1 MSHDSHIWVELQCH
15 YKNCNSHQWRTN
27 SIRCI
32 QGKAISHWCHSRQR
46 RMALYTKGNKLTV
59 VRCSTAAYQ
68 LFPARIKLLVDQ
80 SVVMDDPIQNENA
93 NGNQES
99 MIEEY
104 SSHNTN
110 RIQTD
115 QTNDLDDTQD
125 ASDHDDTNHNN
136 QNRAARA
143 RTQITDN
150 QLNDSQEQTNRIQ
163 SDHRA
168 RSSDMELIR
177 ETDAIDS
184 IMDMNIDVEHGVADE
199 LDQKGMEPLTDRQLR
214 QTSSF
219 TMQRTTNDVQSESD
233 NSSDRGTE
241 RRTRNK
247 KRSFSEMDELTD
259 TQEITVCIDNTLRK
273 KARVNKFR
281 YRPKMDE
288 PLHEHTKFTIGMRN
302 KLILSQAFI
311 QDPNLAKQRNAI
323 NELASQTLLD
333 HKKIL
338 TFGSDMRI
346 DQGIP
351 NPRGGLRGT
360 KKTYNSKQIAN
371 TISGRD
377 LENIPPTPEL
387 PDINFL

>member
-163 SDHRA
+163 SDPRA
-168 RSSDMELIR
+168 R
-177 ETDAIDS
+177 TIDS

-199 LDQKGMEPLTDRQLR
+199 LDQKGSYVCLFPLTIRNCKFVQCEHIVEPLTDRQLR

-219 TMQRTTNDVQSESD
+219 TMQRTTNGYFLILLFILCIEFVWIS
-233 NSSDRGTE
+233 NFVVLFFFA
-241 RRTRNK
+241 
-247 KRSFSEMDELTD
+247 SFSH
-259 TQEITVCIDNTLRK
+259 IDDIMFFYFK
-273 KARVNKFR
+273 PHDSCVN
-281 YRPKMDE
+281 
-288 PLHEHTKFTIGMRN
+288 
-302 KLILSQAFI
+302 LIFLIPILYISNLMMPLSQTSYADVLIIYFESSCI
-311 QDPNLAKQRNAI
+311 W
-323 NELASQTLLD
+323 S
-333 HKKIL
+333 
-338 TFGSDMRI
+338 
-346 DQGIP
+346 
-351 NPRGGLRGT
+351 
-360 KKTYNSKQIAN
+360 
-371 TISGRD
+371 
-377 LENIPPTPEL
+377 
-387 PDINFL
+387 

>member
-46 RMALYTKGNKLTV
+46 RMALYTNGNKLTV

-219 TMQRTTNDVQSESD
+219 TMQRTTNGYFLILLFILCIEFVWIS
-233 NSSDRGTE
+233 NFVVLFFFA
-241 RRTRNK
+241 
-247 KRSFSEMDELTD
+247 SFSH
-259 TQEITVCIDNTLRK
+259 IDDIMFFYFK
-273 KARVNKFR
+273 PHDSCVN
-281 YRPKMDE
+281 
-288 PLHEHTKFTIGMRN
+288 
-302 KLILSQAFI
+302 LIFLIPILYISNLMMPLSQTSYADVLIIYFESSCI
-311 QDPNLAKQRNAI
+311 W
-323 NELASQTLLD
+323 S
-333 HKKIL
+333 
-338 TFGSDMRI
+338 
-346 DQGIP
+346 
-351 NPRGGLRGT
+351 
-360 KKTYNSKQIAN
+360 
-371 TISGRD
+371 
-377 LENIPPTPEL
+377 
-387 PDINFL
+387 